1 MQILS
6 ENKKAYFDY
15 EILKKFDAGISLI
28 GQEVKSLKTRGIN
41 LAGSYVI
48 LKNNREI
55 FWTGAN
61 ISPYQPKNILQDYN
75 PKRDRK
81 LLLLKTEINFLIGQ
95 IKQKGLTLVPLRLY
109 IKNRKIKLEFGLCK
123 GKKKYN
129 KKEIIK
135 KREIQREIERALKTK
150 GDV

>member
-6 ENKKAYFDY
+6 ENKKAHFDY

-28 GQEVKSLKTRGIN
+28 GQEVKSLKIRGIN
-41 LAGSYVI
+41 LSGSYVI
-48 LKNNREI
+48 LKNGEI
-55 FWTGAN
+55 FWVGAN
-61 ISPYQPKNILQDYN
+61 IFPYQPKNISSDYN
-75 PKRDRK
+75 PERERK
-81 LLLLKTEINFLIGQ
+81 LLLLKTEINSLIGQ
-95 IKQKGLTLVPLRLY
+95 TKQKGLTLVPLKLY
-109 IKNRKIKLEFGLCK
+109 IKNKKIKLEFGLCK

-135 KREIQREIERALKTK
+135 KREIQREIERVLKTK